1 MSADER
7 SRGDHR
13 SGRGRKEQVN
23 VSKLHL
29 QLMLMLLKVKVKNY
43 EKQQGSIHLPRIKP
57 PPPPQLAPFQTKGRA
72 CPLGLCEQGRGVGFR
87 EGFVGLW

>member
-7 SRGDHR
+7 SRDDHR

-29 QLMLMLLKVKVKNY
+29 YVDMLVKVKVKNY
-43 EKQQGSIHLPRIKP
+43 VREAAR
-57 PPPPQLAPFQTKGRA
+57 F
-72 CPLGLCEQGRGVGFR
+72 LGTQSGGVGGCR
-87 EGFVGLW
+87 VSSYCVAEIVTTPKSLPKKNHKTQL